1 MLAVGLTGG
10 IASGKSRVL
19 GRLATRGLQTLD
31 LDRVAHDLMAPGG
44 AAYADV
50 VAAFGPGI
58 LGDGGA
64 IDRQALGAR
73 VFADP
78 AARSRLNALVH
89 PRVRDAEGT
98 WRAGLPEGPGEVAVV
113 DAALLVEA
121 GLHLR
126 FDRLVVAHCGEAEQ
140 LRRLMA
146 RDGLAEDA
154 ARARLRAQMPAER
167 KRRFADLEVDTSGRP
182 EDTDAAADALADELV
197 RLARA
202 PRGTV
207 RLPADGARGAL
218 VHGPSEGARG
228 LDALRVIAEC
238 TAAGAVDL
246 PALARGLVPPAEG
259 PWYDAARP
267 GEAAGPEA
275 VSLGGVLWCLS
286 ARPPDRPFATA
297 VAASLATLTHGGG
310 APVAD
315 ACLFARLL
323 QEALVEPQALG
334 GAGHIPEA
342 WVREAT
348 RRGGAPPSGR
358 LDAAWRAAHRH
369 PGDPER
375 ARAACREQGGD
386 PGLAGA
392 LVGAVAG
399 AAAAPAPIE
408 DALRTLSASR
418 R

>member
-182 EDTDAAADALADELV
+182 EDTDAAATSWSGWP
-197 RLARA
+197 ARRAA
-202 PRGTV
+202 PCACPPTAPGAPWSTGRRRG
-207 RLPADGARGAL
+207 R
-218 VHGPSEGARG
+218 
-228 LDALRVIAEC
+228 
-238 TAAGAVDL
+238 
-246 PALARGLVPPAEG
+246 
-259 PWYDAARP
+259 
-267 GEAAGPEA
+267 
-275 VSLGGVLWCLS
+275 
-286 ARPPDRPFATA
+286 
-297 VAASLATLTHGGG
+297 AAS
-310 APVAD
+310 
-315 ACLFARLL
+315 
-323 QEALVEPQALG
+323 
-334 GAGHIPEA
+334 
-342 WVREAT
+342 T
-348 RRGGAPPSGR
+348 R
-358 LDAAWRAAHRH
+358 
-369 PGDPER
+369 
-375 ARAACREQGGD
+375 
-386 PGLAGA
+386 
-392 LVGAVAG
+392 
-399 AAAAPAPIE
+399 
-408 DALRTLSASR
+408 SA
-418 R
+418 